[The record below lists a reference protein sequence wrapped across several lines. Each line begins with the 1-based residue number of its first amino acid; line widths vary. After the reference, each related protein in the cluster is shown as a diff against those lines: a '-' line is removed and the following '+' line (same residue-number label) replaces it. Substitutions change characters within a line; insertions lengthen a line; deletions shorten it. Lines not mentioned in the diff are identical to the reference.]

1 MTTPTPSTPSATPKK
16 EETNVV
22 ETVQSIILAFGIAMA
37 ARSFV
42 TEGFFIPTGSMAPTL
57 MGQHA
62 RLTGPFTGYEYPVD
76 AQLYESV
83 RGMLGANWRQEI
95 EGMQNLRL
103 AERKL
108 LEQEPALRRM
118 TREQLDVELSK
129 RSGIPAEALA
139 RARAVPVV
147 WPVIDPMISM

>member
-1 MTTPTPSTPSATPKK
+1 MTPTMTTTTTSTPKK

-103 AERKL
+103 AGRKVPHTDR
-108 LEQEPALRRM
+108 EAIPAWLRARIA
-118 TREQLDVELSK
+118 RDHPGFLDVATQWLRE
-129 RSGIPAEALA
+129 GAAAGGAP
-139 RARAVPVV
+139 
-147 WPVIDPMISM
+147 